1 MKILTNENKP
11 FSLNDLPEVI
21 DDIRY
26 CVLDCTDPDHM
37 DFFFIP
43 LIFLESFSAPAI
55 VMNIGGREGTP
66 IDWNILAG
74 DPDLYVR
81 TP

>member
-43 LIFLESFSAPAI
+43 LMPLVKNFYL
-55 VMNIGGREGTP
+55 
-66 IDWNILAG
+66 
-74 DPDLYVR
+74 
-81 TP
+81 

>member
-26 CVLDCTDPDHM
+26 CVLDCTDPIM
-37 DFFFIP
+37 DCFIP
-43 LIFLESFSAPAI
+43 LIF
-55 VMNIGGREGTP
+55 
-66 IDWNILAG
+66 
-74 DPDLYVR
+74 
-81 TP
+81 